1 MGIAASIATNIAP
14 PVRASHLEFRID
26 PPSAS
31 GRGIDRAV
39 DPPRPAS
46 IVLWMLRTRERLVKA
61 FLQGDARWA
70 ILDRALRGNLL
81 ETKARSDEEEGF
93 R

>member
-1 MGIAASIATNIAP
+1 
-14 PVRASHLEFRID
+14 
-26 PPSAS
+26 
-31 GRGIDRAV
+31 
-39 DPPRPAS
+39 
-46 IVLWMLRTRERLVKA
+46 MLRTRERLVKA
-61 FLQGDARWA
+61 FLRGDARWA